1 MTALLRMLDFSQ
13 LDFYMEIVRILRKM
27 VAVLRIFLVVFIRPI
42 ARKEDL
48 ISVYQGALVS
58 GNVNISIYFN
68 KLANNF

>member
-1 MTALLRMLDFSQ
+1 MLDFSQ

-58 GNVNISIYFN
+58 GNVNISVHFN